1 MSVLVHKL
9 IGAAGMLS
17 LVVFAAGASA
27 ATPGY
32 PAGRP
37 YYGSSHR
44 HAHVYRTYAPANV
57 TESRQS
63 FSHEPAAAASDA
75 KADNQAAPQASQEK
89 AQSEHVAAAPQTTTR
104 QSFSYE
110 PATVRS
116 SGRHSRHRDA
126 WLLQKADS
134 QRIEL

>member
-44 HAHVYRTYAPANV
+44 HAHVVRTYAPANV
-57 TESRQS
+57 TDSRQS
-63 FSHEPAAAASDA
+63 FSHEPAAADA
-75 KADNQAAPQASQEK
+75 KADSKAAPQASQEK
-89 AQSEHVAAAPQTTTR
+89 AQSDHVAAAPRTATR

-116 SGRHSRHRDA
+116 AGRHARHRDA
-126 WLLQKADS
+126 WLLQKADTR
-134 QRIEL
+134 RIEL

>member
-37 YYGSSHR
+37 YYGSGHR
-44 HAHVYRTYAPANV
+44 HAHAYRTYAPANV

-63 FSHEPAAAASDA
+63 FSHEPAAAAA
-75 KADNQAAPQASQEK
+75 KADSQAAPQASQEK
-89 AQSEHVAAAPQTTTR
+89 AQSEHVAAVPQTTTR

-116 SGRHSRHRDA
+116 FGRHSRHRDA
-126 WLLQKADS
+126 WLLQKADTR
-134 QRIEL
+134 RIEL